1 MTGKKFIDKI
11 LALCKVDSTSGIIL
25 IFLKIRQ
32 WGKTLFFQDSESPAK
47 KYLEPLIAQKYVL
60 N

>member
-1 MTGKKFIDKI
+1 MTGEKNF
-11 LALCKVDSTSGIIL
+11 LCKVYSTSGIIL

-47 KYLEPLIAQKYVL
+47 KYLEPLIAQKYAL